1 MLSVIVPA
9 YNAERT
15 IKDCIESLLNQDY
28 KDKYEVIVV
37 DDGSTDDTAQ
47 IMTRYYPAVK
57 FIKQS
62 NAGPAA
68 ARNRGASEANGE
80 IILFTDSDC
89 VPQRDWIRMM
99 VEPFHENKDVV
110 GVKGRYRTKQRELT
124 ARFVQ
129 MEYED
134 KYRYME
140 KEDFIDFIDTYSAG
154 FRKEKFMEMK
164 GYDTEFSVACA
175 EDVEL
180 SYRLAKRGYKMIF
193 NPQAIVYHRH
203 PSSIMDYLKKKYKFA
218 YWRVVAV
225 QKNPEKMIKDS
236 HTPQTM
242 KIQVLFQPLLLG
254 SAVLSMAYN
263 GFSSIFYAVFLLFF
277 ATTLPFIMRSV
288 RKDFVVGLLSPI
300 FLFSRSFFQFLG
312 IMCGGMYVLRKR
324 YNSGF
329 LGSFF

>member
-47 IMTRYYPAVK
+47 IMAKYPTVK

-89 VPQRDWIRMM
+89 VPERDWIRMM
-99 VEPFHENKDVV
+99 LEPFHENKDVV
-110 GVKGRYRTKQRELT
+110 GVKGIYRTKQRELT

-193 NPQAIVYHRH
+193 NPRAIVYHKH
-203 PSSIMDYLKKKYKFA
+203 PATITGYLKKKYKFA

-225 QKNPEKMIKDS
+225 QKNPEKVIKDS

-242 KIQVLFQPLLLG
+242 KIQVLFPPLLLG
-254 SAVLSMAYN
+254 FAVLSMAYH
-263 GFSSIFYAVFLLFF
+263 GLSSIFYAVFLLFF
-277 ATTLPFIMRSV
+277 ATTLPFAIRSV
-288 RKDFVVGLLSPI
+288 QKDFVVGLLSPV
-300 FLFSRSFFQFLG
+300 FLFLRSFFQFLG
-312 IMCGGMYVLRKR
+312 VMCGGMYVLRKR

-329 LGSFF
+329 LGSFFL